1 MSLSLAF
8 ITLSLG
14 LSAVARPH
22 TSGMSNIKNVVVLV
36 QENRSFDTL
45 VGGLTYNPNIDG
57 LINRKYCNP
66 ANVSQPDSQ
75 NVCAAD
81 IAKKCRVR
89 RP

>member
-1 MSLSLAF
+1 MSLSRAF

-22 TSGMSNIKNVVVLV
+22 TSGINNIKNVVVL

-45 VGGLTYNPNIDG
+45 VGGFTYNPDMNG

-66 ANVSQPDSQ
+66 ANVSQLDL
-75 NVCAAD
+75 
-81 IAKKCRVR
+81 
-89 RP
+89 